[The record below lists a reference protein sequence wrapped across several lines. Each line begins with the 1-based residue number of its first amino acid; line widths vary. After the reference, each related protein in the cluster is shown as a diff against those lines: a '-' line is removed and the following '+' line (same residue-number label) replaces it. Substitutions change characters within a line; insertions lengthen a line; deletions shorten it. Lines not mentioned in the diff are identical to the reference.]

1 MKSLLILI
9 ATLILLNSCM
19 STFEGNL
26 NPSSDLK
33 SVKYINTAFGFSK
46 ATYVFGLGG
55 NNHDALVLEA
65 KMNMMKNFPLEN
77 NQYYANYALDF
88 KKKNMLILQSALVTV
103 SADVVQDKENGLDD
117 NYSVQLKSKLGIVDN
132 NAYFS
137 VGDTVIDAL
146 MNYYIIQSNKG
157 ANLIVN
163 QLNMNETRY
172 SKLIKGQSEVFSTNI
187 DKITKLFPNNTFI
200 QKDQIYL
207 ILGINSKSLLL
218 QNFESLEITV
228 GDFE

>member
-1 MKSLLILI
+1 
-9 ATLILLNSCM
+9 M

-26 NPSSDLK
+26 NPSNDLK

-46 ATYVFGLGG
+46 ATYVFGFGG

-88 KKKNMLILQSALVTV
+88 KKKNMLIVQSAIVTV
-103 SADVVQDKENGLDD
+103 SADVVQDKENKNDD
-117 NYSVQLKSKLGIVDN
+117 NYSDQLKSKLGIVDG

-146 MNYYIIQSNKG
+146 RNYYIIESNKG
-157 ANLIVN
+157 SNLIVN
-163 QLNMNETRY
+163 QLNTNQTRY
-172 SKLIKGQSEVFSTNI
+172 SKLIKGPAEIFSTKIENI
-187 DKITKLFPNNTFI
+187 INLYPNNTFV

-207 ILGINSKSLLL
+207 ILGINSKSLLIQDL
-218 QNFESLEITV
+218 ESLEIKV
-228 GDFE
+228 VDL